1 MIPNQKVFKQML
13 TKNHSV
19 QSNLESGP
27 INRFIQIEIKR
38 VQQTKSSKND
48 LFWTDAKLEIMIPW
62 TKLHQTTWSEHR
74 LIDGPKL
81 NDQICNLEWVQH
93 PKKLI
98 KGWVSY
104 A

>member
-1 MIPNQKVFKQML
+1 MIPNQKVFRHML

-48 LFWTDAKLEIMIPW
+48 LF
-62 TKLHQTTWSEHR
+62 
-74 LIDGPKL
+74 
-81 NDQICNLEWVQH
+81 
-93 PKKLI
+93 
-98 KGWVSY
+98 
-104 A
+104 